1 MPNMWTKMNT
11 IQLSINVRKVPEDGE
26 ILMLSN
32 YRPDYWKNQ
41 PKLVTKIITAQDVE
55 DADGD
60 MQVMFKSTNEIYI
73 ITRCHNYGSACGNF
87 EFDYSKVELEKVEPD
102 FPEWSMT
109 VSYTHLTLPTKRI
122 V

>member
-60 MQVMFKSTNEIYI
+60 LQVMFKRLIRNAHAFINLINLVLY
-73 ITRCHNYGSACGNF
+73 
-87 EFDYSKVELEKVEPD
+87 KVISSLR
-102 FPEWSMT
+102 FFQ
-109 VSYTHLTLPTKRI
+109 
-122 V
+122 